1 MIGIIHQIK
10 TRAMIKK
17 IFFGYFVQSKKN
29 MGIEGIKM
37 MKALPDW
44 KKKLQ
49 KQKKM
54 SKVSNIMT
62 MLGQERRKDLNS
74 VFDIFRDNR
83 YNGNFK
89 KCKSMDTYLKDKIR
103 EVHNILRDWNYMA
116 QTKKQ

>member
-1 MIGIIHQIK
+1 
-10 TRAMIKK
+10 
-17 IFFGYFVQSKKN
+17 
-29 MGIEGIKM
+29 
-37 MKALPDW
+37 
-44 KKKLQ
+44 
-49 KQKKM
+49 
-54 SKVSNIMT
+54 MT

-89 KCKSMDTYLKDKIR
+89 KCKSMDAYLKDKIR

>member
-1 MIGIIHQIK
+1 
-10 TRAMIKK
+10 
-17 IFFGYFVQSKKN
+17 
-29 MGIEGIKM
+29 M